1 MGYLTYKCN
10 FNSENI
16 VKDMENKLIGTES
29 SMVILCVC
37 VRVCV
42 CVCVCV
48 CVTHNKI
55 YEICF

>member
-42 CVCVCV
+42 CVCV
-48 CVTHNKI
+48 THNKI

>member
-1 MGYLTYKCN
+1 MFMAYLTYKCN

-16 VKDMENKLIGTES
+16 VKDVENKLIGTES

-37 VRVCV
+37 VRA
-42 CVCVCV
+42 CV

-55 YEICF
+55 CEICFQ